1 MEEQQ
6 RIKIKQELKEELSKE
21 LQNTIED
28 EVEEEVKEQHMFGGS
43 LFFSKF
49 KGSFLTFLAII
60 IALGEYSEAV
70 TVLGDTVETIR
81 SEFTNDIEYETISKI
96 HVGNTVPYME
106 ELLGS
111 PQVSRAINQDINA
124 NYYYDEKFL
133 LTLFIDDERVTAF
146 TVLPLLEDFHPE
158 VATTTKGPWNLG
170 EAAFTSFPANPQTY
184 VIDHAKTASYY
195 LENLDRGRAGLF
207 VNTYLGKVSYTVRSE
222 SPLLVAFYNQEVHG
236 SDQEVLESQTQLR
249 NSEMPNFYGEGE
261 IGLEL
266 IEKSIL
272 TGAEFS
278 SYFGQ
283 F

>member
-1 MEEQQ
+1 MDNQQ
-6 RIKIKQELKEELSKE
+6 KAKIKQELKEELSKE
-21 LQNTIED
+21 LQGTIEG
-28 EVEEEVKEQHMFGGS
+28 EVEEEINEQNILTGNP
-43 LFFSKF
+43 LFSRF

-70 TVLGDTVETIR
+70 TVIGDSIETVR

-111 PQVSRAINQDINA
+111 PQVSRAVGKGLVA

-133 LTLFIDDERVTAF
+133 LTLFIHSERVTAF
-146 TVLPLLEDFHPE
+146 TVLPLLEGFKPE
-158 VATTTKGPWNLG
+158 VAATSKGPWNLA
-170 EAAFTSFPANPQTY
+170 EASFSSFPANPQTY

-195 LENLDRGRAGLF
+195 LESLDRGRAGLF
-207 VNTYLGKVSYTVRSE
+207 VQSYLGKVSYSVQSE
-222 SPLLVAFYNQEVHG
+222 SPLLVAFYNKDVHG
-236 SDQEVLESQTQLR
+236 SDKEVLESQTQLR
-249 NSEMPNFYGEGE
+249 EAEQPNFYGEGE
-261 IGLEL
+261 IALDL

-283 F
+283 L